1 MLERIFTGAEA
12 GVERGALV
20 GTCLLPFAYGGWLP
34 RNREVEDGQIGDA
47 FVNLHEVPVGETLS
61 PAEKNILDSDATLFV
76 LHADEA
82 KSSSRIAK
90 LVTFANTASKPTLF
104 LTLDQ
109 GNLRGA
115 EITNVVQFVGEND
128 IRVLNITGS
137 RENECPGIQDS
148 TEKTVWLMF
157 QILGVAGV
165 LAECT
170 GKKPFELQPI
180 PEPEKP
186 NHPRVGKVEFY
197 DQDQKIP
204 SEAVSTTGNPIITLF
219 NLNSARVLRFGDD
232 RFGRKVLD
240 YLEDFIIGGFGDL
253 DGAVNDLLTG
263 LSVKPR
269 FFSLEGGVLEI
280 YGNHQH
286 LALAT
291 LCLNPKKTW
300 TYWHVNTVPYFEG
313 AKHEPNASEWNIVG
327 PIPDPKRIL
336 SDNDAWVAVLLSPA
350 AFEGPNP
357 RQLAGRVLTLA
368 YALSY
373 AASGL
378 EYAEAPEKKQP
389 CP

>member
-12 GVERGALV
+12 GAERGALV
-20 GTCLLPFAYGGWLP
+20 VTCLLPFAYGGWLP
-34 RNREVEDGQIGDA
+34 RNREVEDGQIGDD
-47 FVNLHEVPVGETLS
+47 FVNLHEVPVGESLS
-61 PAEKNILDSDATLFV
+61 PAEKNILDSDATVFV

-82 KSSSRIAK
+82 KSSSRIDK
-90 LVTFANTASKPTLF
+90 LVAFANTASKPTLF
-104 LTLDQ
+104 LTLAQ
-109 GNLRGA
+109 GNNRGS
-115 EITNVVQFVGEND
+115 EITNIVQFVGEND
-128 IRVLNITGS
+128 VRVLNITGS
-137 RENECPGIQDS
+137 RESESPGIQDS
-148 TEKTVWLMF
+148 TEKVVWLML
-157 QILGVAGV
+157 QIMGVAGV

-180 PEPEKP
+180 PKP
-186 NHPRVGKVEFY
+186 KKANKPRITKVEFY
-197 DQDQKIP
+197 DQYQKIP
-204 SEAVSTTGNPIITLF
+204 SEAVSVTGNPIITLF

-232 RFGRKVLD
+232 HFGRKVLD

-280 YGNHQH
+280 YANQQQ

-291 LCLNPKKTW
+291 LCLDSKKTW
-300 TYWHVNTVPYFEG
+300 TYWHINTVPYFEG
-313 AKHEPNASEWNIVG
+313 AKHEPNASRWNIVG
-327 PIPDPKRIL
+327 PLPDPKRIL

-368 YALSY
+368 YALAY

-378 EYAEAPEKKQP
+378 EYAEAPEKKYP